1 MILVTGSTGLVG
13 SALLKQLVLRKERPI
28 VALYRTTKPVILTKE
43 EQDQI
48 QWIQGDIL
56 DTSLLYDLMNGCKQV
71 YHCAAIVSFHP
82 SRRKL
87 MDAINIQGTAN
98 VVNAALENQVAK
110 LVHVSSVAAIGRSRT
125 GEPAN
130 EKNKWQEGTGLS
142 HYALTKHFSEL
153 EVWRGIGEGL
163 RAVIINPSII
173 LGEDTWEDG
182 SAALFKKAYHEFPW
196 YTEGS
201 TGFVDV
207 KDVARIMIE
216 FMDHDIHSER
226 FIVSNEHLNYRE
238 LLTKIALAF
247 GKKPPRYKAP
257 NWMIGI
263 LWRLEQIQSL
273 FSKGEPII
281 TKETALTA
289 KSIHRFDTSHLRS
302 VLPDFRFT
310 PIDETIRRTTE
321 FLTNL
326 YDLNE

>member
-1 MILVTGSTGLVG
+1 MILVTGSSGLVG

-28 VALYRTTKPVILTKE
+28 VALYRTTKPALLSKE

-87 MDAINIQGTAN
+87 MDSINIQGTAN
-98 VVNAALENQVAK
+98 VVNAALENKVTK

-130 EKNKWQEGTGLS
+130 EKNKWQEVSGIS

-163 RAVIINPSII
+163 KAVIINPSII

-196 YTEGS
+196 YTEGT

-216 FMDHDIHSER
+216 FMHHDLHSER
-226 FIVSNEHLNYRE
+226 FIVSNEHLSYRE
-238 LLTKIALAF
+238 LLTKIAVAF
-247 GKKPPRYKAP
+247 GKKPPRFKAP
-257 NWMIGI
+257 NWMIGL
-263 LWRLEQIQSL
+263 LWRLERIKSII
-273 FSKGEPII
+273 SNEEPVI
-281 TKETALTA
+281 TKETAQTA
-289 KSIHRFDTSHLRS
+289 KSIRRFDSSHLQS
-302 VLPDFRFT
+302 ALPDFRFT

-321 FLTNL
+321 FLTNY